1 MYAEQP
7 SASSKD
13 FNGVVSKFRP
23 FLVKEQVLRK
33 SFQKNMLKKEILDL
47 KKEKKSEFWHE

>member
-13 FNGVVSKFRP
+13 FNGVVSNFRP
-23 FLVKEQVLRK
+23 FLVKEQVLRNR
-33 SFQKNMLKKEILDL
+33 FQKNMIKKRYLTSR
-47 KKEKKSEFWHE
+47 KKKKSEF